1 MSELYTIEQLDPNFC
16 GGTAEYWDKPA
27 RNVCGM
33 VQAIELARV
42 LRELMNRPT
51 RIVKQAPPPPM
62 LPHRWQG

>member
-1 MSELYTIEQLDPNFC
+1 MELYTIEQLDPTWM
-16 GGTAEYWDKPA
+16 GGRSEYWDKPA
-27 RNVCGM
+27 RNVFGL

-51 RIVKQAPPPPM
+51 RVVRQEPPPPA